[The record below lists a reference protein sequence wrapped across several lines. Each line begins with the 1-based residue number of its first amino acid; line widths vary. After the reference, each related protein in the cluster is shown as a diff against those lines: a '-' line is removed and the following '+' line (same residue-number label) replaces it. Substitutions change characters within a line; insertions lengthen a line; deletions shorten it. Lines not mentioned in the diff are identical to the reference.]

1 MPQFRVQ
8 RSNTHFFF
16 FKFFLQFFLTQCERH
31 KKQERGRD
39 KNKNANNR
47 IQDANKN
54 ETRWNIVYESA
65 SIVHFKNRIELLEE
79 LKVGIFWFP

>member
-16 FKFFLQFFLTQCERH
+16 QIFFAIFFLTQCERH
-31 KKQERGRD
+31 KKQEQGRD

-47 IQDANKN
+47 TQDANKN
-54 ETRWNIVYESA
+54 ETRCKQER
-65 SIVHFKNRIELLEE
+65 K
-79 LKVGIFWFP
+79 